1 MSSVQA
7 NGITIEYD
15 VFGESSARP
24 LLLVMGLGTQMIGWD
39 EEFCQK
45 LADTGHYV
53 VRFDNRD
60 IGLSSKM
67 DDAPVPVPAELMMEM
82 MQGNTPEVPYSLN
95 DMADDAIG
103 LLDALNID
111 SSHICGAS
119 MGGMI
124 VQTMALT
131 HGERVRSM
139 TSIMSTTGNPE
150 LPAATPEAMESL
162 TKPPAADRDSQIE
175 QSVATQKVIGSSGF
189 PFDAE
194 RARQK
199 AAAAYDRSFYPQG
212 TARQMAAI
220 VAAGNRRPR
229 LESLDLPTLV
239 IHGKADPLV
248 PVTGGQDTHE
258 AIAGSELL
266 LVEGMGH
273 DLPPGAWDEIISS
286 ISTFTSRNDQI
297 V

>member
-7 NGITIEYD
+7 NGINIEYD
-15 VFGESSARP
+15 VFGDSSARP

-67 DDAPVPVPAELMMEM
+67 DDAPVPVVAELMMEM

-103 LLDALNID
+103 LLDALEID
-111 SSHICGAS
+111 SAHICGAS

-131 HGERVRSM
+131 HSERIRSM

-150 LPAATPEAMESL
+150 LPAATPEAMEAL
-162 TKPPAADRDSQIE
+162 TKPPAADRDGQIE

-220 VAAGNRRPR
+220 VAADNRRPR

-286 ISTFTSRNDQI
+286 ISTFTARNDQ
-297 V
+297 

>member
-24 LLLVMGLGTQMIGWD
+24 LLLIMGLGTQMIGWD

>member
-7 NGITIEYD
+7 NGINIEYD
-15 VFGESSARP
+15 VFGDSSARP
-24 LLLVMGLGTQMIGWD
+24 LLLVMGLGTQMTGWD

-45 LADTGHYV
+45 LVDTGHYV
-53 VRFDNRD
+53 IRFDNRD

-67 DDAPVPVPAELMMEM
+67 DDAPVPNPAELMMDM

-103 LLDALNID
+103 LLDALDID
-111 SSHICGAS
+111 SAHICGAS

-124 VQTMALT
+124 VQTMAMA
-131 HGERVRSM
+131 HGPRIRFM

-150 LPAATPEAMESL
+150 LPAATPEAMEAL
-162 TKPPAADRDSQIE
+162 TKPPAADRDAQIE
-175 QSVATQKVIGSSGF
+175 QSVATQKVIGSPGF
-189 PFDAE
+189 AFDEE
-194 RARQK
+194 RSRQK
-199 AAAAYDRSFYPQG
+199 ASAAYDRSFYPQG
-212 TARQMAAI
+212 TALQMAAV
-220 VAAGNRRPR
+220 VAGGNRRPG

-258 AIAGSELL
+258 AITGSELL
-266 LVEGMGH
+266 LIEGMGH
-273 DLPPGAWDEIISS
+273 DLPVGTWDEIVPS
-286 ISTFTSRNDQI
+286 ISAFTAKHDG
-297 V
+297 